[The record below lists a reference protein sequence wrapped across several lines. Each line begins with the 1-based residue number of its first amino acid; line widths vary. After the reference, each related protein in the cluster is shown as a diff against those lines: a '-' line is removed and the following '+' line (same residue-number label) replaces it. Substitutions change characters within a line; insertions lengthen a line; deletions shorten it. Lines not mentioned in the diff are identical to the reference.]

1 MTPKLHTAAS
11 TRPIAPMQ
19 MASGRIVDLARL
31 TPEDVYWPDLVESL
45 VKLPRFNGATPHV
58 TYSTAQH
65 CCLMHD
71 RAEDSYKAK
80 ALLADFHC
88 AYFGEISRSFR
99 HFAAHL
105 SGDPQGFLENFY
117 LARDEVT
124 ATIWQAAGLQG
135 RQPRHAPDSDRQ
147 HAAGRGQAPDGRRT
161 ARPHGA
167 LPRIST
173 FWQLPAPYPVPGQA
187 MGCRQGARRTGTAPL
202 HDRRLHPGIGGFD
215 GNPSNR
221 N

>member
-1 MTPKLHTAAS
+1 MTPKLHATAS

-31 TPEDVYWPDLVESL
+31 TPKDVYWPDLVESL

-71 RAEDSYKAK
+71 RAEDGYKAK

-124 ATIWQAAGLQG
+124 ATIWQAAGL
-135 RQPRHAPDSDRQ
+135 REDNLDMLLTATANTLRDVDKRLT
-147 HAAGRGQAPDGRRT
+147 AAERRDLMT
-161 ARPHGA
+161 PCED
-167 LPRIST
+167 ST
-173 FWQLPAPYPVPGQA
+173 FWQLPAPYPVPVKA
-187 MGCRQGARRTGTAPL
+187 WGADKARAEL
-202 HDRRLHPGIGGFD
+202 ELRLSMIGVFSRG
-215 GNPSNR
+215 
-221 N
+221 

>member
-1 MTPKLHTAAS
+1 MTESLPTFAS
-11 TRPIAPMQ
+11 AQPIAPMQ
-19 MASGRIVDLARL
+19 MASGRIVDLAKLR
-31 TPEDVYWPDLVESL
+31 PEHVYWPDLVESL

-71 RAEDSYKAK
+71 RAEDAYKAK

-105 SGDPQGFLENFY
+105 SGDPQAFLENFY

-124 ATIWQAAGLQG
+124 ATIWQAAGLQEDSFDMHLTATANAL
-135 RQPRHAPDSDRQ
+135 RDVDKRLTAAERRDLMAPSRDR
-147 HAAGRGQAPDGRRT
+147 D
-161 ARPHGA
+161 
-167 LPRIST
+167 
-173 FWQLPAPYPVPGQA
+173 FWQLPGPCPHPVKPW
-187 MGCRQGARRTGTAPL
+187 GADKARAEL
-202 HDRRLHPGIGGFD
+202 ELRLSMIGVFARG
-215 GNPSNR
+215 
-221 N
+221 